1 MLLTASGTHTR
12 RRCDDLQIGETSM
25 RGLHRCRPKLPPLPL
40 LPPLGQRGCVA
51 PRSAPGIALAVL
63 QPTEELSSKGTFLT
77 CLQRSKSPS
86 QPPPGPAPSVPTSD
100 LGAALPAAACD
111 AERSLNPHAVMH
123 HSCHTASTCIFTAFH
138 LESARR
144 CRQTIR
150 PGRNAG
156 QGARQGASCRLHL
169 RTHSSKPQCCTY
181 S

>member
-1 MLLTASGTHTR
+1 MTYKSAK
-12 RRCDDLQIGETSM
+12 
-25 RGLHRCRPKLPPLPL
+25 HRCGGCIRCPQSSRHFLL

-63 QPTEELSSKGTFLT
+63 QPTEELPSKGTFLT

-100 LGAALPAAACD
+100 LGAALPAAACE
-111 AERSLNPHAVMH
+111 AERSLNPRAVMH
-123 HSCHTASTCIFTAFH
+123 HSFYVASICSLTAFH
-138 LESARR
+138 LESAWC

-156 QGARQGASCRLHL
+156 QGASQGALCRLHIEHIQASHTAAHNIHGL
-169 RTHSSKPQCCTY
+169 LIFFITLAL
-181 S
+181 